1 MKDEASVLI
10 VDDELGPR
18 ESLRMILKPI
28 FDVYTV
34 ENGEEALR
42 FIRQEPV
49 NLVTLDLKM
58 PGIPGIEV
66 LKEIKGYNPDIEV
79 IVLTGYGSFN
89 TAVEALRYGALDY
102 IKKPFDVSQVER
114 VVRKGIEKN
123 KTNISTMLRKAMEQT
138 VYAMAL
144 AVETKD
150 PYTAGHQRQVANLAC
165 TIAQEMGI
173 SREQTHGIRMAGIIH
188 DIGKMY
194 VPSEILNKPGRL
206 TEIEFNLIKAH
217 PQTGYNILK
226 TIEFPWPIAKIV
238 FQHHERMDGSG
249 YPSGVTGEDIIL
261 EARILAVADVFE
273 AIASHRPYRPALGID
288 KALEEIS
295 QNRGSHYD
303 PAIVDACL
311 RLFNEKGFKL
321 ST

>member
-1 MKDEASVLI
+1 VKEEASVLI

-28 FDVYTV
+28 FNVHTV

-79 IVLTGYGSFN
+79 IVLTGYGSLN

-102 IKKPFDVSQVER
+102 IDKPFDVPQVER
-114 VVRKGIEKN
+114 VIRKGVEKN
-123 KTNISTMLRKAMEQT
+123 KTNISTMLQKAMEQT

-144 AVETKD
+144 TVETKD
-150 PYTAGHQRQVANLAC
+150 PYTAGHQQQVVHLAC
-165 TIAQEMGI
+165 AIAEEMGL
-173 SREQTHGIRMAGIIH
+173 STEQIHGIRMAGIIH
-188 DIGKMY
+188 DIGKIY
-194 VPSEILNKPGRL
+194 IPSEILSKPGPL
-206 TEIEFNLIKAH
+206 TEIEYVLIKAH
-217 PQTGYNILK
+217 PQTGYNILV

-238 FQHHERMDGSG
+238 LQHHERMDGSG
-249 YPSGVTGEDIIL
+249 YPSGLSNEGIIL
-261 EARILAVADVFE
+261 EARILAVADVVE
-273 AIASHRPYRPALGID
+273 AMACNRPYRPALGID

-295 QNRGSHYD
+295 QNRGILYY
-303 PAIVDACL
+303 PPIVDACL
-311 RLFNEKGFKL
+311 KLFNEKGFKF
-321 ST
+321 